1 MGDEGK
7 TEESGMS
14 PYFWLLRLDIWW
26 YYQLQNIG
34 NIRKIVWWT
43 DKLLDVLNLRCLRVI

>member
-26 YYQLQNIG
+26 SYQLQNIG